1 MMTFKALL
9 ATKPGKAISTGV
21 IDVNEHD
28 LMSGDVTIAVDYST
42 VNYKAGHQESNM
54 KAFIVDRYGS
64 ADRVRASEVP
74 DPEMREDDVL
84 IEIHAAG
91 VNPLDSKIRDG
102 EFKLLL
108 PYRLPLILG
117 NELAGVVIRVGSRVR
132 RFKPG
137 DEVYARPD
145 KNRIGTFAEFIAV
158 SEDDLAIKPKSLTME
173 EAASIPM
180 VGLTAWQA
188 LIEKAKLKKGQK
200 VLIQAGSGGVGTF
213 AIQLAKHVGA
223 IVATTTST
231 ANVEL
236 VKRLGADI
244 VIDYKKDRFEEV
256 LRDCDVVLNSPDG
269 ETLKKSLRVFKPGG
283 KLISISGPPDPEFAR
298 YLGLSR
304 ILKLVMR
311 LLSFRIRRQAKRHQ
325 VNYSFLFMRA
335 SGDQLRQI
343 SSLIETGAVRP
354 VLDRV
359 FPFESTN
366 EALAYVETGR
376 AKGKVVVR
384 VR

>member
-1 MMTFKALL
+1 
-9 ATKPGKAISTGV
+9 
-21 IDVNEHD
+21 
-28 LMSGDVTIAVDYST
+28 
-42 VNYKAGHQESNM
+42 M

-64 ADRVRASEVP
+64 ADRVRASEAP

-173 EAASIPM
+173 EAASIPL

-200 VLIQAGSGGVGTF
+200 ILIHAGSGGVGTF

-231 ANVEL
+231 ANVDL

-244 VIDYKKDRFEEV
+244 VIDYKKDRFEEI
-256 LRDCDVVLNSPDG
+256 LRDCDVVLNSLDG
-269 ETLKKSLRVFKPGG
+269 ETLKKSLRVLKPGG
-283 KLISISGPPDPEFAR
+283 KLISISGPPDPDFAK
-298 YLGLSR
+298 GMGASW
-304 ILKLVMR
+304 ILRQIMR
-311 LLSFRIRRQAKRHQ
+311 LLSYRIRKKAKRHH
-325 VNYSFLFMRA
+325 VSYSFLFMKA
-335 SGDQLRQI
+335 DGDQLRAI
-343 SSLIETGAVRP
+343 TPLIDSGIIRP
-354 VLDRV
+354 VVDRV
-359 FPFESTN
+359 FPFESTK
-366 EALAYVETGR
+366 EAMAYVEHGR
-376 AKGKVVVR
+376 AKGKVIVKVR
-384 VR
+384 